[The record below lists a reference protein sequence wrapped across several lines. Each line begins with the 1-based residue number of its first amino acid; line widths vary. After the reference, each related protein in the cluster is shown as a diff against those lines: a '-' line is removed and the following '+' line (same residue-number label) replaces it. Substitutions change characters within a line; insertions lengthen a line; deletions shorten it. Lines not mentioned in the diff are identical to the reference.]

1 MAVATPA
8 QQHATAQESL
18 ATLIRSQGFHLE
30 TSDEGQFFFGVAS
43 ISVAPNGTEELY
55 LEAERGR

>member
-1 MAVATPA
+1 M
-8 QQHATAQESL
+8 
-18 ATLIRSQGFHLE
+18 TLIMIRSEEFHLE

-43 ISVAPNGTEELY
+43 IRVARYGTEELD